1 MRIRTV
7 NNPNQKQSILVWDF
21 PVRAFHCL
29 LVISFVGAWLSSE
42 GETWQMLHYA
52 FGYSAVVLI
61 LFRVVW
67 GLIGTKYARFGEFI
81 KGPSETM
88 NHIKSIFSGNM
99 DLGPGHNPVGALV
112 MISLMILILLIDL
125 TGYWTI
131 KEYLGEYMSGPHEAI
146 SNLALGFVVIHVAAA
161 IIMSYMQKENL
172 VKSMITGKKEGLPG
186 QAIQSPQYITGLIL
200 TLAWGYCFYMVFN
213 GAWTSLTR

>member
-1 MRIRTV
+1 M
-7 NNPNQKQSILVWDF
+7 NNPNRKQSILVWDF
-21 PVRAFHCL
+21 PVRTFHWL
-29 LVISFVGAWLSSE
+29 FVISFVGAWLSSE

-99 DLGPGHNPVGALV
+99 DFGPGHNPVGALV

-131 KEYLGEYMSGPHEAI
+131 KEYLGEYMSGAHEAI

-161 IIMSYMQKENL
+161 IIMSFLQKENL

-200 TLAWGYCFYMVFN
+200 TLAWAYCFYMVFS
-213 GAWTSLTR
+213 GTWTSLTR

>member
-1 MRIRTV
+1 M
-7 NNPNQKQSILVWDF
+7 NNPNRKQSILVWDF
-21 PVRAFHCL
+21 PVRTFHWL

-42 GETWQMLHYA
+42 GETWQMLHFA

-67 GLIGTKYARFGEFI
+67 GLIGTRYARFGQCI

-99 DLGPGHNPVGALV
+99 DFGPGHNPVGALV

-131 KEYLGEYMSGPHEAI
+131 KEYLGEYMSWAHEAI

-161 IIMSYMQKENL
+161 IIMSYLQKENL

-200 TLAWGYCFYMVFN
+200 TLAWAYCFYMVFS